1 MAGYWEKNTDLYGDE
16 SFHHGHHC
24 ERYYVEHEGRGG
36 QYVEPG
42 EIWSHI
48 QEFFK
53 EDLQVV
59 LHALGQ
65 TPVVVQS
72 PITR

>member
-24 ERYYVEHEGRGG
+24 ERYYVEHEGRGC

-42 EIWSHI
+42 EI
-48 QEFFK
+48 
-53 EDLQVV
+53 
-59 LHALGQ
+59 
-65 TPVVVQS
+65 
-72 PITR
+72 